1 MGKFNFRKHAL
12 AYATVALFVAMAAIK
27 GGGKIVQN
35 IKERKQAKIEAAE
48 EREWQRQKEQ
58 EHIADSIARAEKE
71 RQDDYYDHVR
81 DSVAQRNGEQ
91 RYADSLASGRS
102 DYEDRRAIETME
114 WAHSL
119 AGTMERELKQTGWP
133 IIAEG
138 EEQIRR
144 LLDKYDLTYNG
155 FFSPEEKDE
164 YGYVNYFEELFVGI
178 TVDGWSF
185 GDTYNWQSYVDEIV
199 DNSRFGDERKTEI
212 KQKVAAIIATTEQN
226 LIANRK
232 VVEARYA
239 DFYSAAPQ
247 DIKDEVGIAYGPEG
261 NIDPGYENLNDV
273 SGDDRVMVTNRRI
286 DVYDSNLDV
295 DFFGEPGATYKLVQ
309 IAEGKWQV
317 VKTRS
322 DGTVEKTPVFSDNKT
337 FETYTYARSL
347 KDEDGR
353 ALPIPKVGTS
363 ELWFEAGTNMG
374 VRVYFNEVVNV
385 EKNKKTWK
393 PQFTPAEQRQM
404 DSLREQIAKKSEWSH
419 KQWELGR
426 QSDSIARAM
435 TQRRFGNRGQ

>member
-1 MGKFNFRKHAL
+1 MGKFN
-12 AYATVALFVAMAAIK
+12 T
-27 GGGKIVQN
+27 
-35 IKERKQAKIEAAE
+35 RKQALVFAAIALMAASCGRA
-48 EREWQRQKEQ
+48 ERRAREEQ
-58 EHIADSIARAEKE
+58 ELAAAAKE
-71 RQDDYYDHVR
+71 RQEYVADSTRRADKQKRSDYYEHVR
-81 DSVAQRNGEQ
+81 DSVAQRNGKQ
-91 RYADSLASGRS
+91 RYSDSLASGRGK
-102 DYEDRRAIETME
+102 YEDEWAIRTIE

-185 GDTYNWQSYVDEIV
+185 GDTYNWQSYVDGII

-247 DIKDEVGIAYGPEG
+247 YIKDEVGIAYGPEG

-273 SGDDRVMVTNRRI
+273 SGDDRVMVINRRI

-337 FETYTYARSL
+337 FETYTYAHSL

-374 VRVYFNEVVNV
+374 VRVYFSEVVNV
-385 EKNKKTWK
+385 EKNKKTWET
-393 PQFTPAEQRQM
+393 QFTESEQRQM
-404 DSLREQIAKKSEWSH
+404 DSLRKQIAKKSEWSH
-419 KQWELGR
+419 KQWELGH